1 MRDPYEVLG
10 VAPGAGDDEIKKA
23 YRTQCKRWHPDL
35 NQGDPT
41 AEERFKEVQAAYDMV
56 MKQRQGGP
64 AGFGGYGG
72 PGYTGYT
79 SQQQGGRANYGPYGG
94 FYYGPF
100 GGFGGFGGFSAGDFS
115 GAGQSGPRSEPTAL
129 QAARNYLQ
137 SRRYREALNALS
149 SLPENERTARWYYY
163 SALANA
169 GLGNTLTAA
178 GHARRAAELEPGN
191 PEYRRVVDALSGQ
204 NDRYEN
210 FSRAYGVPSMN
221 LVNSFC
227 LPTLLV
233 NLFCPFAC
241 FFPFCWC

>member
-10 VAPGAGDDEIKKA
+10 VSPGAGDDEIKKA
-23 YRTQCKRWHPDL
+23 YRGLCKRYHPDL
-35 NQGDPT
+35 NPNDPA
-41 AEERFKEVQAAYDMV
+41 AEERFREVQAAYEQV

-64 AGFGGYGG
+64 AGFDGYGG
-72 PGYTGYT
+72 GYT
-79 SQQQGGRANYGPYGG
+79 SQQQGGQNNYGPYGG

-115 GAGQSGPRSEPTAL
+115 GGPGAGRAEPVEL
-129 QAARNYLQ
+129 QAARSYLQ
-137 SRRYREALNALS
+137 NRRYREALNALA
-149 SLPENERTARWYYY
+149 SLPERERTARWYYY

-169 GLGNTLTAA
+169 GVGNSLTAA
-178 GHARRAAELEPGN
+178 EHARKAAELEPGN

-204 NDRYEN
+204 SDRYESS
-210 FSRAYGVPSMN
+210 SRAYGAPSFN

-233 NLFCPFAC
+233 NLFCPGFC
-241 FFPFCWC
+241 CPFWC